1 MSRANISPLEM
12 SQAWEIW
19 RDKVSD
25 QEREAIAN
33 TLVVHDTTTFK
44 GTALFLQ
51 ALAVEMF
58 RGRLSP
64 VALQATQHLIDQM
77 LSVLWMAHQQEN
89 AAGSFQASATGALLE
104 MSRELHKV
112 KLIQPTY
119 TVAPDPEN
127 IVESTLAPAR
137 ILGKSSGG

>member
-1 MSRANISPLEM
+1 MSKTSISPLEM
-12 SQAWEIW
+12 SQAWEVW
-19 RDKVSD
+19 RVKVSEE
-25 QEREAIAN
+25 EREAIAR
-33 TLVVHDTTTFK
+33 TLAVHDTTTFR

-51 ALAVEMF
+51 ALAIEMF

-64 VALQATQHLIDQM
+64 VALQATQHLLDQM
-77 LSVLWMAHQQEN
+77 LAVLWMAHQQEGMTG
-89 AAGSFQASATGALLE
+89 AFQASATSALLE

-127 IVESTLAPAR
+127 IVESTLAPSR
-137 ILGKSSGG
+137 ITDGSGG